1 MTLVADP
8 QQADLVIVQVV
19 GRRDGVWRQ
28 VSEIQKR
35 RQKWAIVQYVLR
47 STKTPDTNAWYQ
59 IWDGAEVVWSYLD
72 LAALAL
78 EDWTEDY
85 FEQSVN
91 FYHAP
96 LGVEPDV
103 FVPRLLEQH
112 ITIITSGRAW
122 LTESV
127 RECVLAA
134 DAVGGRAVHLGADL
148 RGRSVACYSG
158 LSDIQLATL
167 YAQCH
172 YVSGLRRIEGFE
184 LPAAE
189 GLLCGARPILFDRDH
204 YRNWYGSL
212 AEYITE
218 SDRPGVVAQLVDLF
232 GRQVRTVTAD
242 ERNEAVRR
250 FHWPTILNGFWERCL
265 A

>member
-1 MTLVADP
+1 
-8 QQADLVIVQVV
+8 
-19 GRRDGVWRQ
+19 
-28 VSEIQKR
+28 
-35 RQKWAIVQYVLR
+35 
-47 STKTPDTNAWYQ
+47 
-59 IWDGAEVVWSYLD
+59 
-72 LAALAL
+72 
-78 EDWTEDY
+78 
-85 FEQSVN
+85 
-91 FYHAP
+91 
-96 LGVEPDV
+96 
-103 FVPRLLEQH
+103 
-112 ITIITSGRAW
+112 
-122 LTESV
+122 
-127 RECVLAA
+127 
-134 DAVGGRAVHLGADL
+134 
-148 RGRSVACYSG
+148 SVACYSG

-265 A
+265 ALAHSTRSCRSSRSTPQAWITRPDGCRSRFPTWDGDTWRSCSRISSFGSG